1 MSKVFWYGITNA
13 HLCTTETQ
21 KTMNSK
27 TQERELARLYYMQG
41 EQQKT
46 IAEKLGIGENTVARW
61 VKDGQ
66 WEARRAALNITR
78 PEIVNKILVLISK
91 ILEKVDDIEE
101 MEPEALAKLI
111 SQIQKL
117 ANSIEKLDKRATVM
131 DNIETFQNFNRWMEA
146 QMKEDPELTPPLI
159 TKIAQLEDRF
169 VTEQFNKGKLSK

>member
-1 MSKVFWYGITNA
+1 
-13 HLCTTETQ
+13 
-21 KTMNSK
+21 MNSK

-146 QMKEDPELTPPLI
+146 QMKEDPELTP
-159 TKIAQLEDRF
+159 
-169 VTEQFNKGKLSK
+169 

>member
-1 MSKVFWYGITNA
+1 
-13 HLCTTETQ
+13 
-21 KTMNSK
+21 MNNK

>member
-1 MSKVFWYGITNA
+1 
-13 HLCTTETQ
+13 
-21 KTMNSK
+21 MNSK

-131 DNIETFQNFNRWMEA
+131 DNIETFQNFNRWMESR
-146 QMKEDPELTPPLI
+146 MKEDPDLTPQLL
-159 TKIAQLEDRF
+159 TKIAQLEDLF

>member
-101 MEPEALAKLI
+101 MEPEALARLI

>member
-1 MSKVFWYGITNA
+1 
-13 HLCTTETQ
+13 
-21 KTMNSK
+21 MNSK

-146 QMKEDPELTPPLI
+146 QMKEDPELTPTLI

>member
-1 MSKVFWYGITNA
+1 
-13 HLCTTETQ
+13 
-21 KTMNSK
+21 MNSK

-131 DNIETFQNFNRWMEA
+131 DNIETFQNFNRWMES
-146 QMKEDPELTPPLI
+146 QMKYDAELTPQLL
-159 TKIAQLEDRF
+159 TKIAQLEDQF
-169 VTEQFNKGKLSK
+169 VQAQFDQGKRM

>member
-1 MSKVFWYGITNA
+1 
-13 HLCTTETQ
+13 
-21 KTMNSK
+21 MNSK

-101 MEPEALAKLI
+101 MEPEALARLI

-131 DNIETFQNFNRWMEA
+131 DNIETFQNFNRWMES
-146 QMKEDPELTPPLI
+146 QMKYDAELTPQLL
-159 TKIAQLEDRF
+159 TKIAQLEDQF
-169 VTEQFNKGKLSK
+169 VQAQFDKGKRM

>member
-1 MSKVFWYGITNA
+1 
-13 HLCTTETQ
+13 
-21 KTMNSK
+21 MNSK

-101 MEPEALAKLI
+101 MEPEALARLI

-131 DNIETFQNFNRWMEA
+131 DNIETFQNCNRWMEG

>member
-1 MSKVFWYGITNA
+1 
-13 HLCTTETQ
+13 
-21 KTMNSK
+21 MNSK

-101 MEPEALAKLI
+101 MGPEALAKLI

-131 DNIETFQNFNRWMEA
+131 DNIETFQNFNRWMES
-146 QMKEDPELTPPLI
+146 QMKYDAELTPQLL
-159 TKIAQLEDRF
+159 TKIAQLEDQF
-169 VTEQFNKGKLSK
+169 VQAQFDKGKRM

>member
-13 HLCTTETQ
+13 HFCTTETQ

-101 MEPEALAKLI
+101 MEPEALARLI

>member
-1 MSKVFWYGITNA
+1 
-13 HLCTTETQ
+13 
-21 KTMNSK
+21 MNSK

-131 DNIETFQNFNRWMEA
+131 DNIETFQNFNRWMES
-146 QMKEDPELTPPLI
+146 QMKYDAELTPQLL
-159 TKIAQLEDRF
+159 TKIAQLEDQF
-169 VTEQFNKGKLSK
+169 VQAQFDKGKRM

>member
-101 MEPEALAKLI
+101 MEPEALARLI

-131 DNIETFQNFNRWMEA
+131 DNIETFQNFNRWMEG

>member
-1 MSKVFWYGITNA
+1 
-13 HLCTTETQ
+13 
-21 KTMNSK
+21 MNSK

-101 MEPEALAKLI
+101 MEPEALARLI

-146 QMKEDPELTPPLI
+146 QMKEDPELTPPII

>member
-1 MSKVFWYGITNA
+1 
-13 HLCTTETQ
+13 
-21 KTMNSK
+21 MNSK

-131 DNIETFQNFNRWMEA
+131 DNIETFQNFNRWMES
-146 QMKEDPELTPPLI
+146 QMKYDADLTPQLL
-159 TKIAQLEDRF
+159 TKIAQLEDQF
-169 VTEQFNKGKLSK
+169 VQAQFDKGKRM

>member
-1 MSKVFWYGITNA
+1 
-13 HLCTTETQ
+13 
-21 KTMNSK
+21 MNSK

-46 IAEKLGIGENTVARW
+46 IAEKLGIGENTIARW

-146 QMKEDPELTPPLI
+146 QMKEDPELTPTLI

>member
-1 MSKVFWYGITNA
+1 
-13 HLCTTETQ
+13 
-21 KTMNSK
+21 MNSK

-66 WEARRAALNITR
+66 WETRRAALNITR

-101 MEPEALAKLI
+101 MEAEALAKLI

-131 DNIETFQNFNRWMEA
+131 DNIETFQNFNRWMES
-146 QMKEDPELTPPLI
+146 QMKYDAELTPQLL

>member
-1 MSKVFWYGITNA
+1 
-13 HLCTTETQ
+13 
-21 KTMNSK
+21 MNSK

-101 MEPEALAKLI
+101 MEPEALARLI

-131 DNIETFQNFNRWMEA
+131 DNIETFQNFNRWMEG
-146 QMKEDPELTPPLI
+146 QMKYDAELTPQLL
-159 TKIAQLEDRF
+159 TKIAQLEDQF
-169 VTEQFNKGKLSK
+169 VQAQFDKGKRM

>member
-1 MSKVFWYGITNA
+1 
-13 HLCTTETQ
+13 
-21 KTMNSK
+21 MNNK
-27 TQERELARLYYMQG
+27 NQEKELARLYYMQG

-131 DNIETFQNFNRWMEA
+131 DNIETFQNFNRWMES
-146 QMKEDPELTPPLI
+146 QMKYDAELTPQLL
-159 TKIAQLEDRF
+159 TQIAQLEDQF
-169 VTEQFNKGKLSK
+169 VQAQFDKGKRM

>member
-1 MSKVFWYGITNA
+1 
-13 HLCTTETQ
+13 
-21 KTMNSK
+21 MNNK
-27 TQERELARLYYMQG
+27 NQEKELARLYYMQG

-131 DNIETFQNFNRWMEA
+131 DNIETFQNFNRWMES
-146 QMKEDPELTPPLI
+146 QMKYDAELTPQLL
-159 TKIAQLEDRF
+159 TKIAQLEDQF
-169 VTEQFNKGKLSK
+169 VQAQFDKGKRM